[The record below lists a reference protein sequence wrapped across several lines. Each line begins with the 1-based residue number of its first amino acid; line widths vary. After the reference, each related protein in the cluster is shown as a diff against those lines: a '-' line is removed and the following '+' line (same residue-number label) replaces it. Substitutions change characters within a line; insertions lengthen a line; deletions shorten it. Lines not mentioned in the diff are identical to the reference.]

1 METLNDKLARL
12 EKEIVELKKLPVAV
26 PSVDYKAIDLYI
38 DKKLGRNK
46 VTVDYKAIDSAIKK
60 QIKEAVTIDYINN
73 LYREIK

>member
-26 PSVDYKAIDLYI
+26 PPVDYKAIYLYI
-38 DKKLGRNK
+38 DKKSAQNK
-46 VTVDYKAIDSAIKK
+46 VIVDYKAIDSAIKK

-73 LYREIK
+73 LYRETK